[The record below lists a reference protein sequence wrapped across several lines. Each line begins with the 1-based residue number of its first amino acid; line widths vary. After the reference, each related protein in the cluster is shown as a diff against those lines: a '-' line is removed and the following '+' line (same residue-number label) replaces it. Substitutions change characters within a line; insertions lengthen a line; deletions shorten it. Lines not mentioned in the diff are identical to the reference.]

1 MLEHWSNKMEV
12 FTLLLASE
20 YGLAAL
26 SPVTLAVS
34 MLVGTFSLL
43 VYQASKPVAIPNYH
57 PRNPG

>member
-1 MLEHWSNKMEV
+1 MEV

-57 PRNPG
+57 PPRNPG